1 VAAKRNTPTP
11 YNFSFTAASLRPE
24 LARIVAECYRE
35 AGNWAA
41 AREQILATNALQ
53 ARRAR
58 SAARLESELRQR
70 LTELTE
76 EQLTLLTSAPAEDR
90 AALAWLAAMKRSR
103 FHFDYAAEVLRDMLA
118 VHEPL
123 LRPSDYERFT
133 EAKSAAH
140 PELARLSNSSRAKVR
155 EVLLHMLREAG
166 LLGGRARRGGALGTI
181 MRPVLSPAVLHS
193 IREDDP
199 HWLAGFLVPHPE
211 IDTI

>member
-1 VAAKRNTPTP
+1 MAAKRNTPPP

-41 AREQILATNALQ
+41 AREHILATNALQ
-53 ARRAR
+53 ARSAR

-103 FHFDYAAEVLRDMLA
+103 FLFDFAAEVLRDKLA
-118 VHEPL
+118 AHDPL
-123 LRPSDYERFT
+123 LRPSDYEKFVD
-133 EAKSAAH
+133 AKSVMH
-140 PELARLSNSSRAKVR
+140 PELARLATSSRAKVR

-166 LLGGRARRGGALGTI
+166 LLGDRARRGGALGTVQ
-181 MRPVLSPAVLHS
+181 RPVLSPAVLRS
-193 IREDDP
+193 ISDDDP
-199 HWLAGFLVPHPE
+199 HWLAGFLVPDAE
-211 IDTI
+211 I